1 MLPSVHRSVLRLNC
15 TFRCRPFPIR
25 SAKCTFNTRAK
36 PFDWKEQNKE
46 SIAVVLRSRVARPFG
61 ATRTK
66 TISAGTRKKKARRC
80 AVQPVLRGVDRL
92 LATGFLDREIS
103 KTVVLKSILSGQAT
117 GLLAN
122 TTAGAGVKMFSR
134 NTAAATVSFVS
145 PDTRRRTDVPDSA

>member
-1 MLPSVHRSVLRLNC
+1 M
-15 TFRCRPFPIR
+15 
-25 SAKCTFNTRAK
+25 
-36 PFDWKEQNKE
+36 
-46 SIAVVLRSRVARPFG
+46 
-61 ATRTK
+61 
-66 TISAGTRKKKARRC
+66 
-80 AVQPVLRGVDRL
+80 QPVLRGVDRL

-145 PDTRRRTDVPDSA
+145 PDTRRRTDVPDSACDAQCRSWPGYVAIKAIVVTGVSDLSL